1 MVVNTVSDGYSWK
14 VVEAG
19 RTVKPGLTFGRAMR
33 MLSARWWVV
42 LICIVLVTVLGVSL
56 ANKRLS
62 SATASARVHEQDTS
76 VAFSPQSGLPQ
87 PSTESRSVNELT
99 RNDFVDPQIAAAAA
113 AKLGGGMT
121 GSGLSGALGFTPL
134 NGTDVELT
142 YSGGGSTAEAG
153 RRLKAYV
160 DELISTRIT
169 TQRHQLERAAAK
181 LNGQGGPPVTAAETR
196 LQVAANGLEQQIF
209 QVGSITASRSRSI
222 PSSAI
227 VAGSAVAGLILG
239 ILVAL
244 ALGQFDPRIRSVAD
258 LRLAGL
264 RALEVDRGDAESIE
278 TLRTV
283 AEVGGLDATGG
294 VVAVAP
300 SIGETPLSRELAAS
314 FAASGRPTTLLSDQG
329 VSRSGEGDEA
339 WTPVEA
345 EPRPLR
351 SMPRLRATLADG
363 RIGDVTVITAPGVL
377 QHPQALIAAAA
388 ADITILVLR
397 RGKSTWTELER
408 SLEMLEDTAVAG
420 KVRICLERSG
430 FLSRGGD
437 AIVRRGR
444 IGERAQAR
452 SLP

>member
-1 MVVNTVSDGYSWK
+1 
-14 VVEAG
+14 
-19 RTVKPGLTFGRAMR
+19 MR

-62 SATASARVHEQDTS
+62 GATASARVHEQDTS

-99 RNDFVDPQIAAAAA
+99 RGDFVDPQIAAAAA

-160 DELISTRIT
+160 DKLISTRIA
-169 TQRHQLERAAAK
+169 TQRQQLQRAAAK
-181 LNGQGGPPVTAAETR
+181 LNGQGGPPVAAAETR
-196 LQVAANGLEQQIF
+196 LLAAANGLDQQIF
-209 QVGSITASRSRSI
+209 QVGSITASKSRSI

-227 VAGSAVAGLILG
+227 VAGSAVAGLIVG

-244 ALGQFDPRIRSVAD
+244 ALGQFDPRIRRVAD

-300 SIGETPLSRELAAS
+300 SFGGETPLSRELAES

-329 VSRSGEGDEA
+329 VSRSGDGDEA

-363 RIGDVTVITAPGVL
+363 RIGDVTVINAPGVL

-388 ADITILVLR
+388 ADVTILVLR
-397 RGKSTWTELER
+397 RGRSTWAELER
-408 SLEMLEDTAVAG
+408 SLEMLEDAAVAG
-420 KVRICLERSG
+420 KVRICLERGG
-430 FLSRGGD
+430 FLSKGGD
-437 AIVRRGR
+437 TILRRSR
-444 IGERAQAR
+444 MGERAQAR
-452 SLP
+452 SSP

>member
-1 MVVNTVSDGYSWK
+1 
-14 VVEAG
+14 
-19 RTVKPGLTFGRAMR
+19 MR
-33 MLSARWWVV
+33 MLTARWWVV

-99 RNDFVDPQIAAAAA
+99 RGDFVDPQIAAAAA
-113 AKLGGGMT
+113 ANLGGGMT

-160 DELISTRIT
+160 NELISTRIA
-169 TQRHQLERAAAK
+169 TQRQQLERAATK

-196 LQVAANGLEQQIF
+196 LQLAANGLSQQIF
-209 QVGSITASRSRSI
+209 QVGSITASKSRSI

-244 ALGQFDPRIRSVAD
+244 ALGQFDPRIRNVAD

-283 AEVGGLDATGG
+283 TEVGGLDATGG

-329 VSRSGEGDEA
+329 VSRSGDGDED

-397 RGKSTWTELER
+397 RGKSTWAELQR
-408 SLEMLEDTAVAG
+408 SLETLEDAAMAG
-420 KVRICLERSG
+420 KVRICLERSS
-430 FLSRGGD
+430 FLSKGGD
-437 AIVRRGR
+437 AILRRAR
-444 IGERAQAR
+444 MGERAQAR
-452 SLP
+452 SSS

>member
-1 MVVNTVSDGYSWK
+1 M
-14 VVEAG
+14 
-19 RTVKPGLTFGRAMR
+19 KPGLTFGRAMR
-33 MLSARWWVV
+33 MLTARWWVV

-99 RNDFVDPQIAAAAA
+99 RGDFVDPQIAAAAA

-160 DELISTRIT
+160 NELISTRIA
-169 TQRHQLERAAAK
+169 TQRQQLRARGRETERSGWTAGDCGRNPAA
-181 LNGQGGPPVTAAETR
+181 GWPPTASS
-196 LQVAANGLEQQIF
+196 QQIF
-209 QVGSITASRSRSI
+209 QVGSITASKSRSI

-244 ALGQFDPRIRSVAD
+244 ALGQFDPRIRNVAD

-294 VVAVAP
+294 VIAVAP
-300 SIGETPLSRELAAS
+300 SAAARRRSAAS
-314 FAASGRPTTLLSDQG
+314 WRRRSPPPGTPPPCSPTRASPGRGMAMRSGRR
-329 VSRSGEGDEA
+329 SRPSRARCNRCRGCA
-339 WTPVEA
+339 
-345 EPRPLR
+345 PRSPMDA
-351 SMPRLRATLADG
+351 SAT
-363 RIGDVTVITAPGVL
+363 
-377 QHPQALIAAAA
+377 
-388 ADITILVLR
+388 
-397 RGKSTWTELER
+397 
-408 SLEMLEDTAVAG
+408 
-420 KVRICLERSG
+420 
-430 FLSRGGD
+430 
-437 AIVRRGR
+437 
-444 IGERAQAR
+444 
-452 SLP
+452 